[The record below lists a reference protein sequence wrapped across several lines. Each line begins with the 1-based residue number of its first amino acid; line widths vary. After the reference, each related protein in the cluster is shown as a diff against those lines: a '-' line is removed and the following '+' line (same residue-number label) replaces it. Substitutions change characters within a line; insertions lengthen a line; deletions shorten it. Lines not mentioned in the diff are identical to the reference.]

1 MHIRQKYAKTIVR
14 RKIMSRTYKPGEVA
28 PESGNYCAFDE
39 QGRNGGCCYLE
50 KGQRF
55 PATQHSGSYYMKE
68 D

>member
-1 MHIRQKYAKTIVR
+1 MQN
-14 RKIMSRTYKPGEVA
+14 SWKPGEVA

-39 QGRNGGCCYLE
+39 QGHNGGCCYLQ

-68 D
+68 E

>member
-1 MHIRQKYAKTIVR
+1 
-14 RKIMSRTYKPGEVA
+14 MSKSFRPGEVA
-28 PESGNYCAFDE
+28 PESGNYCAFDAN
-39 QGRNGGCCYLE
+39 GHNGGCCYLQ

>member
-1 MHIRQKYAKTIVR
+1 MIKSYR
-14 RKIMSRTYKPGEVA
+14 PGEVA

-68 D
+68 N